1 MVTRN
6 NKLHDTLAETCRR
19 AHLSVKVKAGSNLTK
34 DHSHTRPADI
44 LVPNWSLGKPAA
56 LDLSVMSPLN
66 SNVLLEAGLA
76 AGQAA
81 RDENT
86 RKMIPDARS
95 LCPHGGRGIWCLG
108 DRSNGVFVTSG
119 LSPCDQFQQG

>member
-1 MVTRN
+1 MVTRH
-6 NKLHDTLAETCRR
+6 NKLRDTLTETCRR
-19 AHLSVKVKAGSNLTK
+19 AHLSVKVEAGSSLTH

-56 LDLSVMSPLN
+56 FDLSVMSPLN

-81 RDENT
+81 RATELRKHEEN
-86 RKMIPDARS
+86 DAS
-95 LCPHGGRGIWCLG
+95 
-108 DRSNGVFVTSG
+108 
-119 LSPCDQFQQG
+119 